1 MLEKVSNSTR
11 TTWFPDE
18 SMVVVLNRPRNPPAE
33 FGGISLPTGA
43 RKKARPAEY
52 SELALPWV
60 SMMKEK

>member
-33 FGGISLPTGA
+33 FGGGA